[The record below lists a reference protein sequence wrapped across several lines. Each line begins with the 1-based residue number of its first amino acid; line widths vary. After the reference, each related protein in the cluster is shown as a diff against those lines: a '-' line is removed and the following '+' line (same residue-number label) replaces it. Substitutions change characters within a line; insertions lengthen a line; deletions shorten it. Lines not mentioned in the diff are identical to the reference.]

1 MTTEVALDFI
11 VRTGVPAGLGVVVV
25 MYLLK
30 TIIPEMQRTFREEMA
45 ASRKTFEDTIKAE
58 QETHK
63 SLMAQVT
70 QTIQSEGQQTRATL
84 QNLDNTTKQLS
95 QTVYKLYGHSMTA
108 FEVVNGNNSPSTPA
122 VSPDGK
128 KTA

>member
-1 MTTEVALDFI
+1 MTAEVMLDFV

-30 TIIPEMQRTFREEMA
+30 TIIPEMQKTFRDEMA
-45 ASRKTFEDTIKAE
+45 ATRKTFEDSLRSE
-58 QETHK
+58 QTTHQA
-63 SLMAQVT
+63 LMKQVT
-70 QTIQSEGQQTRATL
+70 DTLAAEGAQTRATL
-84 QNLDNTTKQLS
+84 ASLDTTTKQLS

-108 FEVVNGNNSPSTPA
+108 FEANG

-128 KTA
+128 RGG

>member
-1 MTTEVALDFI
+1 MTMEVALDFI

-30 TIIPEMQRTFREEMA
+30 TIIPEMQKTFREEMA

-63 SLMAQVT
+63 TLMAQVT
-70 QTIQSEGQQTRATL
+70 QTIQSEGQQTRTTL

-108 FEVVNGNNSPSTPA
+108 FEVANSSGAPP
-122 VSPDGK
+122 SPDGK
-128 KTA
+128 KTV

>member
-30 TIIPEMQRTFREEMA
+30 TIIPEMQRTFRDEMA
-45 ASRKTFEDTIKAE
+45 ASRKTFEDSLKAE
-58 QETHK
+58 QATHQA
-63 SLMAQVT
+63 LMQQVT
-70 QTIQSEGQQTRATL
+70 QTIQSEAQQTRVTL
-84 QNLDNTTKQLS
+84 QNLDTTTKQLS

-108 FEVVNGNNSPSTPA
+108 FEVVNGGTP
-122 VSPDGK
+122 VSSDGNK
-128 KTA
+128 KTG

>member
-45 ASRKTFEDTIKAE
+45 ASRKTFEDALKAE
-58 QETHK
+58 QTTHQA
-63 SLMAQVT
+63 LMQQVT
-70 QTIQSEGQQTRATL
+70 QAIQSEAQQTRVTL
-84 QNLDNTTKQLS
+84 QNLDNTTRQLS

-108 FEVVNGNNSPSTPA
+108 FEVVNGNNNPSAPS